1 MYATATLHLS
11 SLRLIV
17 IVNSY
22 YIDRTQAL
30 LLSIYYQRSTQM
42 IYELVSERR
51 APAYKVSSPSDAYK
65 AFSRY
70 AKARTERFLV
80 ATLNGAHE
88 IVRVHITSIGL
99 VNRTVVHPREVFFP
113 AIRDNAV
120 AIIVSHNHPSS
131 HLDPSPEDLEI
142 SRRLREAGDI
152 LGIALLDHLIIGPKG
167 GFYSFTEHG
176 LLPPPSTD

>member
-1 MYATATLHLS
+1 LT
-11 SLRLIV
+11 
-17 IVNSY
+17 
-22 YIDRTQAL
+22 
-30 LLSIYYQRSTQM
+30 YQ
-42 IYELVSERR
+42 IVSERR

-88 IVRVHITSIGL
+88 IVRVHIVSIGL

-113 AIRDNAV
+113 AIKDNAV
-120 AIIVSHNHPSS
+120 AVIVCHNHPSS

-142 SRRLREAGDI
+142 TRRLREAGDI
-152 LGIALLDHLIIGPKG
+152 LGIALLDHLVIGPQPG
-167 GFYSFTEHG
+167 SFYSFIEHG
-176 LLPPPSTD
+176 LLPPPAPD